1 MVAVFPQN
9 KHPYGVGGG
18 ERERERER
26 EILLYFRTNTLS
38 FVILPRME
46 VIKLSPG
53 LRGRNIDILVSAEM
67 LASYF
72 NRSIGMGNILM
83 WLYLGTAI

>member
-1 MVAVFPQN
+1 
-9 KHPYGVGGG
+9 
-18 ERERERER
+18 
-26 EILLYFRTNTLS
+26 
-38 FVILPRME
+38 ME